1 MYKTFFQLQRDPFEI
16 SPDPHFIYP
25 TTRHNEALANL
36 YYAILARKGFVV
48 ITGEVGTGKTL
59 LVRCLL
65 EELEKHRVRCAYVF
79 NPLLKPLEFL
89 RYLTSDLGLAGEGN
103 EKNDLLKTL
112 YVSLLRSHSQGYS
125 TVLVVDEAHLLCHEM
140 LEEIRLLSNLETTKG
155 KLLQIALVGQ
165 PELDEKLD
173 APGLRQLKQRIALRY
188 SLRPLNWEDTR
199 NYVQWRL
206 DRAGASPNPPI
217 FPEETLRAVFQY
229 SRGVPRLIN
238 TICENAL
245 VSAYAASMRSVSV
258 QVVKEVC
265 ADLRLDAEPQLSCK
279 EGFSFELGEE
289 LAIKK
294 VFQDWEQRPHLATA
308 ASPILRDKQGN
319 ERHKEGWDKKVS
331 EDLHVVPDAHLSS
344 RKDFAIEIKEELV
357 INKLFRNWERRRA
370 LQ

>member
-1 MYKTFFQLQRDPFEI
+1 
-16 SPDPHFIYP
+16 
-25 TTRHNEALANL
+25 
-36 YYAILARKGFVV
+36 
-48 ITGEVGTGKTL
+48 
-59 LVRCLL
+59 
-65 EELEKHRVRCAYVF
+65 
-79 NPLLKPLEFL
+79 
-89 RYLTSDLGLAGEGN
+89 
-103 EKNDLLKTL
+103 
-112 YVSLLRSHSQGYS
+112 
-125 TVLVVDEAHLLCHEM
+125 M

-173 APGLRQLKQRIALRY
+173 APGLRQLKQRIRLRY

-357 INKLFRNWERRRA
+357 INKLFRNWEDAARCSNCLRQFKAQQSRQREVDA
-370 LQ
+370 